1 VNKLAKAEIILYLEG
16 DEEAVERIY
25 KNIIYTDFV
34 LNKQFYYTQ
43 IKDSANYRQISVE
56 VTRTNLLEVK

>member
-1 VNKLAKAEIILYLEG
+1 MAKAEIILYLEG